1 MSRTKKLLT
10 FSTAVLAPW
19 LLTSAVVAQDSDQ
32 FGGRVAVT
40 IGPNAVVGMVTAK
53 ALSSFDIS
61 FVDPAIGLYAL
72 GDRTNNAVDLV
83 DTHDNIFLGF
93 CGQGKFKGATGNNN
107 TSGPDGVLI
116 RDSREIWAGDG
127 DSTVKV
133 FDVAGCDGTTSPKQT
148 IQTGMPSD
156 MRADELCYDPVDQ
169 LILVANNAADPPFA
183 TLISTLGPTYVPV
196 ARITFNGMNGA
207 PKSTNGIEQ
216 CQFSPRTGMFYI
228 TVPGVKDPDTGEG
241 VVAVISPQSQKV
253 VKVFPLPLA
262 KCDTPQGM
270 AVGPGHD
277 ILIGCNGQKGS
288 TTHSSVII
296 DERNGNIVATV
307 ADESGPDEVWFNSGN
322 NHYFLARSGAAG
334 GGQLQQALGI
344 IDAGTRVADTGING
358 IGPVNGTD
366 GTKVCPPVPNPT
378 PPPPTKADPKCVHP
392 SAHSVAADSVTNK
405 TFWPI
410 PGSGP
415 NDPAG
420 LSTLCGNAGGSNTM
434 GCILVINGVNDQDD
448 KTAKNNDDNGNNN
461 NGNSNKNCVAQGA
474 PVMGVSGGEAKQL
487 KVSCRD

>member
-32 FGGRVAVT
+32 FAGRAAVT
-40 IGPNAVVGMVTAK
+40 IGPNAVVGPVTANP
-53 ALSSFDIS
+53 LNSFDIS

-83 DTHDNIFLGF
+83 DTHDNTFLGF
-93 CGQGKFKGATGNNN
+93 CGHGLFTGATGNND

-133 FDVAGCDGTTSPKQT
+133 FDVAGCSETTTPKQT
-148 IQTGMPSD
+148 IHTGVAATD
-156 MRADELCYDPVDQ
+156 KRADEMCYDPVDQ
-169 LILVANNAADPPFA
+169 LILVANNAADPPFG

-196 ARITFNGMNGA
+196 AKITFDGTNGA

-216 CQFSPRTGMFYI
+216 CQWSPRTGMFYI
-228 TVPGVKDPDTGEG
+228 TVPGVKDPNTGEG

-270 AVGPGHD
+270 AIGPGHD

-296 DERNGNIVATV
+296 DERNGNILATV
-307 ADESGPDEVWFNSGN
+307 ADESGPDEVWFNPGN

-344 IDAGTRVADTGING
+344 IDAGTRVADTGINN
-358 IGPVNGTD
+358 IGKVNGTD
-366 GTKVCPPVPNPT
+366 GTKVCPPVPNPMD
-378 PPPPTKADPKCVHP
+378 PTKTIPDPKCVHP

-415 NDPAG
+415 NDPNG
-420 LSTLCGNAGGSNTM
+420 LSTLCGPAGGSNTM
-434 GCILVINGVNDQDD
+434 GCILVINGVNDKDD
-448 KTAKNNDDNGNNN
+448 TTTTADKGK
-461 NGNSNKNCVAQGA
+461 GPKNCVAQGA
-474 PVMGVSGGEAKQL
+474 PVMSVSGGEAKQL
-487 KVSCRD
+487 KVRCDD